1 MLSTAWLVPTRDGT
15 DQHNPGERTRGAR
28 AQQQAARGEPT
39 QLLLQSTNGL
49 PHHPDLFS
57 HRSKLSCNVPEFS
70 RA

>member
-1 MLSTAWLVPTRDGT
+1 MPSAAWPLPTRDGME
-15 DQHNPGERTRGAR
+15 QHNPRERTHGAR

-49 PHHPDLFS
+49 PHHPYLFS